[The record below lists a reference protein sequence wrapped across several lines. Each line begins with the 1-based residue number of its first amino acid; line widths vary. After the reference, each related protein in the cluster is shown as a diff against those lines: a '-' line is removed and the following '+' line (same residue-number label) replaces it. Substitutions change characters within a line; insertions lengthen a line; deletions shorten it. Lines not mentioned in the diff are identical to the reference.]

1 MAQGRAVKKS
11 HKKKARWT
19 LKRLVDELGAPTIL
33 VANTYYWG
41 GFYGNMGE
49 RYRRSLRYVEEVA
62 NWLHDINRKYH
73 LGLEIEV
80 DEDAPDVTAY
90 HDGKEVF
97 YFHITSSRANVYKRQ
112 NVRGLLSL
120 LNKKL

>member
-1 MAQGRAVKKS
+1 MTQAMIKKTRAKTR
-11 HKKKARWT
+11 RWT

-41 GFYGNMGE
+41 GFYGNADS
-49 RYRRSLRYVEEVA
+49 RDRRALKYVEEVA
-62 NWLHDINRKYH
+62 SWLHHINSKYR
-73 LGLEIEV
+73 LGLEIKV
-80 DEDAPDVTAY
+80 DEDHPDVRAY

-97 YFHITSSRANVYKRQ
+97 YFHISSSRANVYKRQ

-120 LNKKL
+120 LRQHA